1 MAYDDIAQKKQEKS
15 TINQGG
21 YTMKKNRLLAIT
33 LSAALLLGL
42 LAGCGNK
49 NSNDKPGNP
58 DNDGNKPANS
68 SVELNVVT
76 SYGGDDGNRK
86 NYENAV
92 KSYEEATG
100 NKVLDASASSN
111 EEWKAKVLTDFET
124 GTEPDV
130 LFFFTS
136 ADAEP
141 IIQGGKVVDVATI
154 RAEYPDYGSNMRDS
168 MLAVASDGKNYAI
181 PSSGFWE
188 NMFVNTKVLSDCG
201 ISVPGPDY
209 TWEQFLKDCQT
220 IKDKGYTPIACSLFE
235 VPHYWF
241 EFCVMNNG
249 TLAGQLDIPAS
260 ADDAVGKKW
269 VAALNDM
276 KELYE
281 KGFFPANTLT
291 ATDAETVQ
299 IFGDGEA
306 AFLIDGSWKVT
317 HFVDNYPEN
326 LENFAISYVP
336 AKGERKASEA
346 IGGISMGYFITKK
359 AWDDPA
365 KREAAVKF
373 VEHMT
378 SDEVLSTFV
387 TTEVTALKNGASPA
401 GLNPLQQAAANANAE
416 ITGVIGPV
424 QDAVSPECKADLFAN
439 VQNVVT
445 GSMSAED
452 AVNSAIALN

>member
-1 MAYDDIAQKKQEKS
+1 
-15 TINQGG
+15 
-21 YTMKKNRLLAIT
+21 MKKNRLFALLLA
-33 LSAALLLGL
+33 AVMLLGL
-42 LAGCGNK
+42 LAGCAG
-49 NSNDKPGNP
+49 
-58 DNDGNKPANS
+58 KPAGS
-68 SVELNVVT
+68 DPTKAPDPGSKDTPKPAAPVELNVVT

-92 KSYEEATG
+92 KGYEDATG
-100 NKVLDASASSN
+100 NRVQDASASSN

-130 LFFFTS
+130 LFFFTN

-141 IIQGGKVVDVATI
+141 IVKAGKVVDLATI

-168 MLAVASDGKNYAI
+168 MLAVASDGKNYAV

-201 ISVPGPDY
+201 VAVPGPDY
-209 TWEQFLKDCQT
+209 TWDQFLADCQT

-249 TLAGQLDIPAS
+249 TLASQLDVPKA
-260 ADDAVGKKW
+260 ADDAAGKKW
-269 VAALNDM
+269 AAALNDI
-276 KELYE
+276 KDLYE

-299 IFGDGEA
+299 LFGDGEA

-365 KREAAVKF
+365 KREAAVQF

-378 SDEVLSTFV
+378 SDEVMSTFV
-387 TTEVTALKNGASPA
+387 TTEVTALKNGASPS
-401 GLNPLQQAAANANAE
+401 GLNPLQQSAADANSA
-416 ITGVIGPV
+416 ITGVIGAV
-424 QDAVSPECKADLFAN
+424 QDTITPEAKADLFAN

-445 GSMSAED
+445 GAMTAED
-452 AVNSAIALN
+452 AVASAIAVN

>member
-1 MAYDDIAQKKQEKS
+1 
-15 TINQGG
+15 
-21 YTMKKNRLLAIT
+21 MKKNRLF
-33 LSAALLLGL
+33 ALLLAAIMLLSL
-42 LAGCGNK
+42 LAGCT
-49 NSNDKPGNP
+49 GNP
-58 DNDGNKPANS
+58 GGSDPTKDPGPGTKDTPKPAAP
-68 SVELNVVT
+68 VELNVVT

-86 NYENAV
+86 SYENAV
-92 KSYEEATG
+92 KGYEDATG
-100 NKVLDASASSN
+100 NRVQDASGTSN

-141 IIQGGKVVDVATI
+141 IIQAGKVVDVATI
-154 RAEYPDYGSNMRDS
+154 RAEYPDYASNMRDS

-201 ISVPGPDY
+201 VAVPGPDY
-209 TWEQFLKDCQT
+209 TWDQFLADCQT

-241 EFCVMNNG
+241 EFCIMNNG
-249 TLAGQLDIPAS
+249 TLSEQLDIPAD
-260 ADDAVGKKW
+260 AGDAVGQKW
-269 VAALNDM
+269 AAGLNDI
-276 KELYE
+276 KDLYE
-281 KGFFPANTLT
+281 KGYFPVNTLT

-299 IFGDGEA
+299 LFGDGEA
-306 AFLIDGSWKVT
+306 AFLIDGSWKVNY
-317 HFVDNYPEN
+317 FVDNHGET
-326 LENFAISYVP
+326 LEDYVISYVP

-365 KREAAVKF
+365 KREAAVQF
-373 VEHMT
+373 VKHMT
-378 SDEVLSTFV
+378 SDTVMSTFV

-401 GLNPLQQAAANANAE
+401 GLNPLQQAAADANAY

-424 QDAVSPECKADLFAN
+424 QDAVSPECKAELFAN
-439 VQNVVT
+439 VQRVVT
-445 GSMSAED
+445 GDMPAEE
-452 AVNSAIALN
+452 AVAAAIALN

>member
-1 MAYDDIAQKKQEKS
+1 MKQK
-15 TINQGG
+15 
-21 YTMKKNRLLAIT
+21 RFL
-33 LSAALLLGL
+33 ALLLAAVMLTGL
-42 LAGCGNK
+42 LAGCGGK
-49 NSNDKPGNP
+49 SGGSDSSSGSSAPSSGGQ
-58 DNDGNKPANS
+58 DAAEPAAA

-76 SYGGDDGNRK
+76 SYGGDDGHRK
-86 NYENAV
+86 DYENAV
-92 KSYEEATG
+92 KGYEEATG
-100 NKVLDASASSN
+100 NKILDASATSN

-130 LFFFTS
+130 LFFFTN

-141 IIQGGKVVDVATI
+141 IVKAGKVVDIATI
-154 RAEYPDYGSNMRDS
+154 RADYPDYGSNMRDS
-168 MLAVASDGKNYAI
+168 MLAVASDGKNYAV

-201 ISVPGPDY
+201 VAVPGPDY
-209 TWEQFLKDCQT
+209 TWDQFLTDCQA

-249 TLAGQLDIPAS
+249 TLANQLDLPAS
-260 ADDAVGKKW
+260 ADDAAGQKW
-269 VAALNDM
+269 VAALNDI
-276 KELYE
+276 KDLYE

-299 IFGDGEA
+299 LFGDGEA

-317 HFVDNYPEN
+317 HFVDNYPEH
-326 LENFAISYVP
+326 LDEFAISYVP

-365 KREAAVKF
+365 KREAAVEF
-373 VEHMT
+373 VKHMT
-378 SDEVLSTFV
+378 SDEVMSTFV
-387 TTEVTALKNGASPA
+387 TTEVTALKNGASPS
-401 GLNPLQQAAANANAE
+401 GLNALQQSAADANAN
-416 ITGVIGPV
+416 ITGVVGAV
-424 QDAVSPECKADLFAN
+424 QDTVSSECKTDLFGN

-445 GSMSAED
+445 GAMTAED

>member
-1 MAYDDIAQKKQEKS
+1 MREK
-15 TINQGG
+15 
-21 YTMKKNRLLAIT
+21 RFF
-33 LSAALLLGL
+33 ALLLAAAMVAGL
-42 LAGCGNK
+42 LAGCGGQ
-49 NSNDKPGNP
+49 SG
-58 DNDGNKPANS
+58 GSAPADS
-68 SVELNVVT
+68 GQPSPAPAASVELSVVT

-100 NKVLDASASSN
+100 NKILDASATSN

-130 LFFFTS
+130 LFFFTN

-141 IIQGGKVVDVATI
+141 IIQAGKVVDVATI
-154 RAEYPDYGSNMRDS
+154 QGEYPDYASNMRES
-168 MLAVASDGKNYAI
+168 MLAVASDGKNYAV

-188 NMFVNTKVLSDCG
+188 NMFVNTRVLSDCG
-201 ISVPGPDY
+201 VSVPGPDY
-209 TWEQFLKDCQT
+209 TWDQFLTDCQT

-249 TLAGQLDIPAS
+249 TLANQLDVPKS
-260 ADDAVGKKW
+260 ADDAAGQKW
-269 VAALNDM
+269 AAALNDI
-276 KELYE
+276 KDLYE
-281 KGFFPANTLT
+281 KGYFPVNTLT

-299 IFGDGEA
+299 LFGDGEA
-306 AFLIDGSWKVT
+306 AFLIDGSWKVNY
-317 HFVDNYPEN
+317 FVDNYPDQ
-326 LENFAISYVP
+326 LEDYAISYVP

-346 IGGISMGYFITKK
+346 IGGISMGYFITKR

-378 SDEVLSTFV
+378 SDDVMSTFV
-387 TTEVTALKNGASPA
+387 TTEVTALKNGASPS
-401 GLNPLQQAAANANAE
+401 GLNPLQQSAADANGS
-416 ITGVIGPV
+416 ITGVVGAV
-424 QDAVSPECKADLFAN
+424 QDTVSSECKTDLFGN

-445 GSMSAED
+445 GAMTAED
-452 AVNSAIALN
+452 AVTSAIALN